1 MALLI
6 MVLAA
11 CSGADESAGGGAG
24 SEGAADT
31 ADGGGGE
38 CDRPFDDPALQH
50 RELPAS
56 LDPESSVPPIEEMT
70 IRSSDLGTDEELE
83 PTWWNTIEITPE
95 QAKEICEQQLT
106 AVILDWDEVLYNQ
119 AIRSGIRQVLDAMGI
134 ELLRETSFS
143 FDPNGLAGNL
153 SSVLPLNPDII
164 FTGGTIDPNQLAALM
179 APARAQGA
187 RIVTWGVGGK
197 GWQTGPDKDLTALV
211 GYDFYAL
218 GQQMAKAIGEQYPD
232 GANLGYV
239 HWINNV
245 SAIHL
250 REQGLL
256 DGLKDYPKI
265 KVIAD
270 GGPPDPKSPNSGY
283 NDPNAAQSAT
293 QAFLVRHPEVDVL
306 FAPWEDPPALGQEA
320 AIKSQGLEG
329 EVDMV
334 TMDLGVTGA
343 RQLGGGG
350 TITVDMAQ
358 SIYDGGRT
366 MALIAGLAS
375 IGVDTPPFAI
385 VPTFAADPENYQ
397 DAWEFMH
404 GPEFPC
410 CDGQRAGQAAS
421 EAPAAGGSE
430 APATGGSEAPA
441 ATTSEAPLATAS
453 EVPSRR

>member
-1 MALLI
+1 VIAALMAL
-6 MVLAA
+6 VLAA
-11 CSGADESAGGGAG
+11 CGSGAAESAGGAAG
-24 SEGAADT
+24 SEGAAAD
-31 ADGGGGE
+31 AAGDGGGGSAE
-38 CDRPFDDPALQH
+38 CDQPFNSEILEH
-50 RELPAS
+50 REVPDS
-56 LDPESSVPPIEEMT
+56 LDPESSLPAIEEMT
-70 IRSSDLGTDEELE
+70 IKSSDLGTEEELD

-95 QAKEICEQQLT
+95 QARQICELQLT

-119 AIRSGIRQVLDAMGI
+119 AIRSGIRQVLDALGI

-153 SSVLPLNPDII
+153 ASVLPLDPDII

-179 APARAQGA
+179 EPARAQDTM
-187 RIVTWGVGGK
+187 IVTWGVGGQ
-197 GWQTGPDKDLTALV
+197 GWETGHGKDLTAVV

-218 GQQMAKAIGEQYPD
+218 GRQMAKAIGEQYPD

-239 HWINNV
+239 HWINNIA
-245 SAIHL
+245 AIHL

-256 DGLKDYPKI
+256 DGLEEYPNI
-265 KVIAD
+265 NIIAD

-283 NDPNAAQSAT
+283 NDPNAAQGAT

-329 EVDMV
+329 EVDLV

-343 RQLGGGG
+343 RQLAEGG

-358 SIYDGGRT
+358 SIYDGGRA
-366 MALIAGLAS
+366 MALVAGLSS
-375 IGVDTPPFAI
+375 IDVETPPFVI
-385 VPTFAADPENYQ
+385 VPTFAANPDNYQ
-397 DAWEFMH
+397 DAWEYMH

-410 CDGQRAGQAAS
+410 CDGQRVGGSPSQ
-421 EAPAAGGSE
+421 APAEEGS
-430 APATGGSEAPA
+430 
-441 ATTSEAPLATAS
+441 
-453 EVPSRR
+453 